1 MKLKTW
7 MTVKAI
13 VCIVFGLGFV
23 ILPSV
28 VMNLYDVKLGEGG
41 VYMTRL
47 LGQAFILLSLLLWL
61 VRNTDEAA
69 TRRAFALAIFV
80 GDLIG
85 FVISLQGQLAGSVNA
100 LGWVTVIIYLVL
112 ALGFGY
118 FLLPGNE

>member
-23 ILPSV
+23 ILPSF
-28 VMNLYDVKLGEGG
+28 VMNLYDVNLGEGG

-69 TRRAFALAIFV
+69 TRRAFALAILV

-85 FVISLQGQLAGSVNA
+85 FVITLQGQLAGSVNA

>member
-23 ILPSV
+23 ILPSF
-28 VMNLYDVKLGEGG
+28 VMNLYDVNLGEGG

-69 TRRAFALAIFV
+69 TRRAFALAILV

>member
-1 MKLKTW
+1 

-23 ILPSV
+23 ILPSF
-28 VMNLYDVKLGEGG
+28 VMNLYDVNLGEGG

-69 TRRAFALAIFV
+69 TRRAFALAILV

>member
-69 TRRAFALAIFV
+69 TRRAFALAVFV

>member
-7 MTVKAI
+7 MTVKAF

-69 TRRAFALAIFV
+69 TRRAFALAVFV

-100 LGWVTVIIYLVL
+100 LG
-112 ALGFGY
+112 
-118 FLLPGNE
+118 

>member
-23 ILPSV
+23 ILPSF
-28 VMNLYDVKLGEGG
+28 VMNLYDVNLGEGG

-61 VRNTDEAA
+61 VRSTEETA
-69 TRRAFALAIFV
+69 TRRAFALAVFV

-85 FVISLQGQLAGSVNA
+85 FIITLQGQLAGSVNA

>member
-23 ILPSV
+23 ILPSF
-28 VMNLYDVKLGEGG
+28 VMSLYDVNLGEGG

-61 VRNTDEAA
+61 VRNTKEAA
-69 TRRAFALAIFV
+69 TRRAFALAILV

-100 LGWVTVIIYLVL
+100 LGWITVIIYLVL

>member
-23 ILPSV
+23 TLPSFL
-28 VMNLYDVKLGEGG
+28 MNLYDINLGEGG
-41 VYMTRL
+41 VYMARL
-47 LGQAFILLSLLLWL
+47 LGQAFILLGLLLWL
-61 VRNTDEAA
+61 VRNTKETA
-69 TRRAFALAIFV
+69 TRRAFALAVLV

-85 FVISLQGQLAGSVNA
+85 FVISLQGQLAGTANA
-100 LGWVTVIIYLVL
+100 LGWTTVIIYLVL

>member
-13 VCIVFGLGFV
+13 ICIVFGLGFV
-23 ILPSV
+23 ILPSF
-28 VMNLYDVKLGEGG
+28 VMNLYDVNLGKGG

-69 TRRAFALAIFV
+69 TRRAFALAVLV

-85 FVISLQGQLAGSVNA
+85 FIITLQVQLAGSVNA
-100 LGWVTVIIYLVL
+100 LGWVTVAIYLVFT
-112 ALGFGY
+112 LGFGY